1 MEVMSRPR
9 VGIVM
14 GSDSDL
20 PVMQGAA
27 QALEELGITYE
38 LTICSAHRTPE
49 RVLEYGTSARK
60 RGLEIIIAGAAMAA
74 HLPGMMA
81 AATSLPV
88 IGVPLALGALNGVD
102 ALHSIVQMPTG
113 VPVATVGIGNA
124 RNAGLLAVAIIG
136 SHDPEVAARWE
147 DFRARQNAS
156 VYGKAHRL
164 EELGYRAYLEARK
177 EERT

>member
-1 MEVMSRPR
+1 MSKPR

-20 PVMQGAA
+20 LVMQGAA
-27 QALEELGITYE
+27 QALEELGIAFE

-49 RVLEYGTSARK
+49 RVQEFGTSARK
-60 RGLEIIIAGAAMAA
+60 RGLEVIIAGAAMAA

-88 IGVPLALGALNGVD
+88 IGVPLAMGALNGVD

-124 RNAGLLAVAIIG
+124 RNAGLLAAAIIG
-136 SHDPEVAARWE
+136 SHDPEVASRLEA
-147 DFRARQNAS
+147 FRAHQAGT
-156 VYGKAHRL
+156 VYAKAHRL
-164 EELGYRAYLEARK
+164 EAMGYRAYLDARK
-177 EERT
+177 DESK

>member
-1 MEVMSRPR
+1 MSKPR

-27 QALEELGITYE
+27 QALEELGISFE

-49 RVLEYGTSARK
+49 RVLEYGTSARQ

-88 IGVPLALGALNGVD
+88 IGVPLALGTLSGVD

-124 RNAGLLAVAIIG
+124 RNAGLLAVAIIA
-136 SHDPEVAARWE
+136 SHDAEVAARLE
-147 DFRARQNAS
+147 EFRARQNAG
-156 VYGKAHRL
+156 VYAKARRL
-164 EELGYRAYLEARK
+164 EALGYRAYLDARK
-177 EERT
+177 EESK